1 MRTFFNLLP
10 ECLLSQTRINQQ
22 RKKGVV
28 YYIYIAFNKHSND
41 YRRDGETNRQQD
53 RIVENSRQKKQM
65 KY

>member
-1 MRTFFNLLP
+1 M
-10 ECLLSQTRINQQ
+10 NQQ
-22 RKKGVV
+22 KKKGVV